1 MMPIRIIL
9 SFGLLLMGVLSTS
22 AESAIPSSSKTVEI
36 VIHKRTFSPEVTTI
50 AQGEPVTLILR
61 NEDGDLHA
69 FVPLLLFE
77 NVNVQVR
84 GNGAPQFTESGFA
97 RVLIPPLGQAE
108 LAFVPKNVGT
118 FFYICDLPGHNMR
131 GEIIVRDNAIP

>member
-1 MMPIRIIL
+1 MTSRIIFSL
-9 SFGLLLMGVLSTS
+9 TLLLMGVLDT
-22 AESAIPSSSKTVEI
+22 AVESAIPSKTVEI
-36 VIHKRTFSPEVTTI
+36 LISKRAFSPEVTTLGR
-50 AQGEPVTLILR
+50 GEPVTLVLR

-84 GNGAPQFTESGFA
+84 GNGAPQFTEGGFA
-97 RVLIPPLGQAE
+97 RVLIPPQGWAE
-108 LAFVPKNVGT
+108 FSFTPKNIGT

-131 GEIIVRDNAIP
+131 GEIVVRDTADP